1 MASFPHSVLRAT
13 QFTPPSKERRFGER
27 QRRLPQPLRKVQMHI
42 LDLFPWTRPNGTHH
56 HPKSAKSKPCFTTR
70 NSTEYNTS
78 AGCFATATTLP
89 ACSPKMKV
97 PRIEVLMEEAIATS
111 RFLRFRP
118 GLVERICFKDSASCR
133 GCLCQIQS
141 NANQTCKVEKGLKK
155 EEGWQPVIQPF
166 LSGGKLH
173 LGGAVHTSQL

>member
-1 MASFPHSVLRAT
+1 
-13 QFTPPSKERRFGER
+13 
-27 QRRLPQPLRKVQMHI
+27 MHI
-42 LDLFPWTRPNGTHH
+42 LDLFPWTRPHGTHH

-141 NANQTCKVEKGLKK
+141 NANQTCKVEKDLKRK
-155 EEGWQPVIQPF
+155 KGGNPLFNLSFPGVSYIWEGQSTRHSCEIPSFQGWSPQRKW
-166 LSGGKLH
+166 SK
-173 LGGAVHTSQL
+173 TSRQ

>member
-1 MASFPHSVLRAT
+1 
-13 QFTPPSKERRFGER
+13 
-27 QRRLPQPLRKVQMHI
+27 MHI
-42 LDLFPWTRPNGTHH
+42 LDLFPWTRPHGTHH

-141 NANQTCKVEKGLKK
+141 NANQTCKVEKDLKRK
-155 EEGWQPVIQPF
+155 KGGKPLIQPF

-173 LGGAVHTSQL
+173 LGGAVHMSRL